1 VAELRVVQPPPQ
13 VDDVL
18 EALGSIA
25 ADLGIEAYMV
35 GGFVRDRLLGRTGK
49 DIDTLVVGDGAVE
62 LLGRLAQRFGWSR
75 PQQFE
80 RFGTLHVRG
89 DGFVV
94 EAVRARRERYN
105 PDSRNPDVEPGTLE
119 EDIWRRDFTVNALC
133 QDFAGRLL
141 DLTGRGLDDLAAGVL
156 RTPLEPGETFG
167 EDPLRMFRGA
177 RFVAQLGFRLA
188 DGLLEAMRAQARE
201 AVPSKVSVERIH
213 DELAR
218 LLVSHH
224 PRAGMEVLRHGG
236 LLTRVLPELEAM
248 VGVEQSGYHC
258 YDVFDHTMHAL
269 QASPPDLVTRLAV
282 LLHDVGKPPTHAVA
296 EDGRHTFHDH
306 PRVGAE
312 MAEEILRRLRFSG
325 DEIRDVS
332 TLVLLHLRPI
342 QYQQDTHGDAAVRR
356 LIRAAGPLRAKLL
369 DVARADTRASRYPG
383 TAELDELA
391 ERMER
396 LDQGGGVSSTVPPL
410 GGDAIMRLGGRGPGR
425 WVGRVQDALR
435 EAMLEGEI
443 PPGDAAAAETWLRAH
458 PELLEE
464 P

>member
-1 VAELRVVQPPPQ
+1 VAEPGVVRRAPDAEE
-13 VDDVL
+13 VIS
-18 EALGSIA
+18 ALGEVA
-25 ADLGIEAYMV
+25 AELGIEAYLV
-35 GGFVRDRLLGRTGK
+35 GGFVRDRLLGLAGR
-49 DIDTLVVGDGAVE
+49 DIDTVIVGAGAE
-62 LLGRLAQRFGWSR
+62 ALLRSLSTRFGWSR
-75 PQQFE
+75 PKLLE

-94 EAVRARRERYN
+94 EAVRSRRERYD
-105 PDSRNPDVEPGTLE
+105 PESRKPDVEPGTLE

-133 QDFAGRLL
+133 QEFSGRVL
-141 DLTGRGLDDLAAGVL
+141 DLTRRGLDDLAAGVL
-156 RTPLEPGETFG
+156 RTPLDPSDTFD

-188 DGLLEAMRAQARE
+188 DGVLEAMRDQAPR
-201 AVPSKVSVERIH
+201 ARILSAERIR
-213 DELAR
+213 DELSR
-218 LLVSHH
+218 LLTSPH
-224 PRAGMEVLRHGG
+224 PRDGIEVLRQGG
-236 LLTRVLPELEAM
+236 LLAQVLPDLEAM

-258 YDVFDHTMHAL
+258 YDVYDHTMHAL
-269 QASPPDLVTRLAV
+269 DAAPPDLVTRLAV

-306 PRVGAE
+306 PRVGVEVAE
-312 MAEEILRRLRFSG
+312 RILGELRFSG

-342 QYQQDTHGDAAVRR
+342 QYQHDTHGDAAVRR

-369 DVARADTRASRYPG
+369 DVARADTVASSYPD
-383 TAELDELA
+383 TVEIDELG

-396 LDQGGGVSSTVPPL
+396 LDRDGGFSRMVPPL
-410 GGDAIMRLGGRGPGR
+410 DGQAIMRLGGRGAGP
-425 WVGRVQDALR
+425 WVGRVQRALI